1 MRKPSSAAPDPVS
14 SPVIGRPAKSALNAN
29 SDKPGSPSPPRK
41 MKDADVEREFVELLI
56 GMGILPTARDKMVQ
70 ELSINQKWHYLEQH
84 KAKLKDMSKG
94 KITQTPQ
101 FFVQAL
107 QAGVE
112 VDVLRQLGVC
122 LSSEPLPWQEA
133 FVAQG
138 GPLVLLNL
146 LTTVE
151 KDKAND
157 HKQVIL
163 RELIR
168 CMLALLRNKKARSY
182 SFCLSFVV

>member
-1 MRKPSSAAPDPVS
+1 MRKGRTLSTSETG
-14 SPVIGRPAKSALNAN
+14 SPVVGRPLKN
-29 SDKPGSPSPPRK
+29 SLTTSSEKLGSPSPPRK
-41 MKDADVEREFVELLI
+41 VKDADVETEFVELLV
-56 GMGILPTARDKMVQ
+56 GMDIAEAAREKMVKD
-70 ELSINQKWHYLEQH
+70 LSINQKWHYLEQH

-107 QAGVE
+107 QAGAE
-112 VDVLRQLGVC
+112 VDVLRQLRVC

-138 GPLVLLNL
+138 GPLVLLKV

-151 KDKAND
+151 KDAANER
-157 HKQVIL
+157 KQLVL

-168 CMLALLRNKKARSY
+168 CMLALLRNKKVRVVARA
-182 SFCLSFVV
+182 CHVPC